1 MQRTVAASEHAQFVT
16 ASEHAQFVTAS
27 EHARVVTAAGD
38 ARSRIAVRLTSAQC
52 AAVVVWVLAMALG
65 SSVWVASALAVPV
78 AAACLLRIGGRG
90 TVEWI
95 ATVLRR
101 HPGGVPL
108 SGVLRD
114 FPTGSAAPVG
124 VRWDGPYATVVLELA
139 PPAGT
144 LTRLGRESEE
154 SGRTLPLG
162 AIAACLYRHD
172 VVLDGIDV
180 VMQGRRVLDSTP
192 AGQAYAQL
200 LGPLPAAA
208 ERTVRV
214 VLRLDVTSCATAVAR
229 RGGGSEG
236 AARTVVAGAR
246 RVIRA
251 LGDDGYTARLLTA
264 NEIEQTALRIS
275 HGVPATEWAPTPRHV
290 ALSSAVDSG
299 GVFEPRRIDRH
310 HTAAVWAHPTSASTL
325 VLRLRPG
332 DHDSVRIG
340 ALARFT
346 TRESDVPSAAGL
358 LPAYGR
364 HAELLTAALPLGVP
378 HLEERVPLRESDAEE
393 LDALAL
399 PAGGCGQLVGSD
411 DAGRAVT
418 ARLTG
423 PGVRS
428 VHIAGE
434 LYLAQQVVF
443 RAVAVGARVL
453 VHTDRPGAWRG
464 LVGSAAGPDRLRL
477 AGEYAG
483 DRDFDTVVYDGV
495 PPTSSMP
502 HATAIHVHIHPDG
515 WPRERPTVS
524 LLQPGAAGDRV
535 VITAGDERT
544 PLTLV
549 TIAAESTH
557 LGRSRMPDSRY
568 DSPTR

>member
-1 MQRTVAASEHAQFVT
+1 MQRTVPTSDD
-16 ASEHAQFVTAS
+16 
-27 EHARVVTAAGD
+27 ARARTGAGT
-38 ARSRIAVRLTSAQC
+38 ARSRAAARLSAAQC
-52 AAVVVWVLAMALG
+52 VAVVVWSAATALG
-65 SSVWVASALAVPV
+65 AAAWSACVLAVPF
-78 AAACLLRIGGRG
+78 AALFLVRFGGRDVAEWLASVLRGRSDAVSVSG
-90 TVEWI
+90 TV
-95 ATVLRR
+95 
-101 HPGGVPL
+101 
-108 SGVLRD
+108 RD
-114 FPTGSAAPVG
+114 FHAGAAAPVG
-124 VRWDGPYATVVLELA
+124 LRWDGPYVAVVLELA

-144 LTRLGRESEE
+144 ITRLGRDRED

-162 AIAACLYRHD
+162 AIAGCLYRHD
-172 VVLDGIDV
+172 VVLDGIDIV
-180 VMQGRRVLDSTP
+180 VHGRRVRDSTP

-208 ERTVRV
+208 DRTIHL
-214 VLRLDVTSCATAVAR
+214 VLRLDVTSCAAAVAR

-236 AARTVVAGAR
+236 AARTIVAAAR
-246 RVIRA
+246 RVIRT
-251 LGDDGYTARLLTA
+251 LGDSGYTARLLTA
-264 NEIEQTALRIS
+264 GEIEQAALRIS
-275 HGVPATEWAPTPRHV
+275 HGVPVPEWAPTRRHV
-290 ALSSAVDSG
+290 MLSAAFDTG
-299 GVFEPRRIDRH
+299 GAFAPRRIDRH
-310 HTAAVWAHPTSASTL
+310 HTTSIWTHPTWASTL
-325 VLRLRPG
+325 ALRLRPG
-332 DHDSVRIG
+332 DHDSIRVG
-340 ALARFT
+340 AVARFT
-346 TRESDVPSAAGL
+346 ARRADGPAVAGL

-364 HAELLTAALPLGVP
+364 HDELLTAALPLGVP
-378 HLEERVPLRESDAEE
+378 FPEGRVPLRASCAEE

-423 PGVRS
+423 PGIRS

-453 VHTDRPGAWRG
+453 LHTDRPGAWRS

-495 PPTSSMP
+495 RPTSPAP

-515 WPRERPTVS
+515 WPREKPTVS
-524 LLQPGAAGDRV
+524 LLQPGASGDRV
-535 VITAGDERT
+535 VITAGGERT

-549 TIAAESTH
+549 TIAAESVY
-557 LGRSRMPDSRY
+557 LGRSRVPDAAP
-568 DSPTR
+568 DPAHPTGVPGR